1 MLYNETVVLNQK
13 VTAEITGTHN
23 GGGGEEDMLKVNKS
37 RGRQRITYLMNSKEW
52 MAEQAQKDSRKY
64 MEGIQTLSVG
74 KEKNVYHPYPV
85 FV

>member
-1 MLYNETVVLNQK
+1 MLYNETAVLNQK
-13 VTAEITGTHN
+13 VIAEITGTHN
-23 GGGGEEDMLKVNKS
+23 GGGEEEMLKVNKS
-37 RGRQRITYLMNSKEW
+37 RGRQRITYLMSSKEW

-64 MEGIQTLSVG
+64 MEGIQTLSVE